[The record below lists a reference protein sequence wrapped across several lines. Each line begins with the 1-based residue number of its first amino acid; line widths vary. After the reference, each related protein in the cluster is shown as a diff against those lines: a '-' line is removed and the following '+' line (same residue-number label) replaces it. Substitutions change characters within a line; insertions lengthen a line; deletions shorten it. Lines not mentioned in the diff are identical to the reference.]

1 MSIGELI
8 LASVRVGRVLCLLE
22 LSIIIQSHFAVF
34 LLDLDAVVL
43 TFIVQFLFVLVRGV
57 WVVVNLGWFLDVE
70 RFLEERSQVSSTDG
84 NLCYGMW
91 NCIAFIDW
99 NCVSDSLT
107 RVKNRSCGSS
117 CREQRQDTL
126 VSKIE
131 LWCSE
136 ILKTVDK
143 KDNLV
148 TL

>member
-8 LASVRVGRVLCLLE
+8 LASIRVGRVLCLLE
-22 LSIIIQSHFAVF
+22 LSIIIQGHFAVF

-91 NCIAFIDW
+91 NGIPFIDW

-117 CREQRQDTL
+117 RREQ
-126 VSKIE
+126 
-131 LWCSE
+131 
-136 ILKTVDK
+136 
-143 KDNLV
+143 
-148 TL
+148 